1 MFRRLVIKRNCL
13 QVQSKQPSVF
23 YQTFNRY
30 LNYNVN
36 QNSTQLSARFNQ
48 KPNLNQLQHRQHQL
62 KSSFNNLTK
71 FIPFVNSNQI
81 TSNAQQTSGLFGK
94 SQLRTCHG
102 FDTLRLQAEQ
112 RVTSLINEALNHT
125 YDALNERKLVEIFDD
140 ISNELCCVA
149 DLAEFVRTTHP
160 SMDYR
165 EAANTTFSHISQL
178 VETLNT
184 NQRLYTK
191 LSESLKHN
199 EHMNGKLKMDECD
212 KRVCKLFL
220 IDFEQSGIHLDETIR
235 NQFVQTN
242 NELVDVLTKFQ
253 AESQTA
259 SKVSVANVHPR
270 FKNMVKYYSD
280 PIVVE
285 SMFINS
291 EDELMREFVYKTY
304 LQRNDLQETYF
315 RNVLAKRR
323 KLANLCAF
331 ETFAHRA
338 NQSMMMENPENVV
351 EFLNK
356 CSKSIWTKAENEF
369 NKMRDFKRKYLNSP
383 MPLMQWDVPL
393 VTNKIKRQMFDI
405 DKSQY
410 MSYLSLG
417 SCIEGLNMIVNHL
430 YK

>member
-1 MFRRLVIKRNCL
+1 
-13 QVQSKQPSVF
+13 
-23 YQTFNRY
+23 
-30 LNYNVN
+30 
-36 QNSTQLSARFNQ
+36 
-48 KPNLNQLQHRQHQL
+48 
-62 KSSFNNLTK
+62 
-71 FIPFVNSNQI
+71 VNSNQI